1 MADTFNY
8 LSSRA
13 NSIIGGGIPTSI
25 FSLVIVNFDQTIEK
39 VNFQVPPENI
49 SETKSA
55 NYASE
60 NVLGRFE
67 PIRMYTN
74 SSSTKITFEVKY
86 YWLED
91 SLVNNVNSW
100 NGIKDNVNKLRACLY
115 PVGSEVTNVPGPQT
129 PADAGLNAQI
139 SFDLNS
145 FNSFIGKLTPPPT
158 LRLYFGDVYKNLP
171 CILTNLSVDYKGP
184 WNDNSLAA
192 LARRLATQVQSRF
205 SDGLKRNAD
214 IDLGNQ
220 SLDPAA
226 RIANLIPTNWG
237 VKGYLLDALST
248 AITTDTIFPLE
259 TKISISLETMYPFNT
274 QYTYQNIRNNKGA
287 TKDVGISKQ
296 KVIYTGNGGA

>member
-115 PVGSEVTNVPGPQT
+115 PVASAKPPTVAAALSAARLDHVRQHTGHSARPHVWGSRRVAWAKSSEHIIMV
-129 PADAGLNAQI
+129 
-139 SFDLNS
+139 
-145 FNSFIGKLTPPPT
+145 FNSPQKTFFWPNPGATCERLDTKKL
-158 LRLYFGDVYKNLP
+158 R
-171 CILTNLSVDYKGP
+171 CCE
-184 WNDNSLAA
+184 
-192 LARRLATQVQSRF
+192 
-205 SDGLKRNAD
+205 
-214 IDLGNQ
+214 
-220 SLDPAA
+220 
-226 RIANLIPTNWG
+226 PTNTARL
-237 VKGYLLDALST
+237 KFSLS
-248 AITTDTIFPLE
+248 
-259 TKISISLETMYPFNT
+259 
-274 QYTYQNIRNNKGA
+274 
-287 TKDVGISKQ
+287 
-296 KVIYTGNGGA
+296 